1 MNEATSTGQSTSTS
15 NSDTNKVTL
24 SINTVSNSRV
34 LVAYGF
40 EIKHSNTD
48 NKSCV
53 ATVKGTNVSFVGGN
67 IEERNSDTSFVRF
80 HGNALDISSHTGTRT
95 YIIAFRRSTSGG
107 SASIRNAYLS
117 VIEMSV

>member
-24 SINTVSNSRV
+24 SISTVSNSRV

-40 EIKHSNTD
+40 EIAHSDTS

-67 IEERNSDTSFVRF
+67 RVESHKDTSFELF
-80 HGNALDISSHTGTRT
+80 HGNVLDISSHTGTRT

-107 SASIRNAYLS
+107 SVRIRNAYLTA
-117 VIEMSV
+117 IEMSV